1 MSASTVNDNLF
12 ELPDDLV
19 DAVRALSEKHGESPQ
34 DIVITA
40 VDHFTRLPDDRRRAV
55 LKGTS
60 LRRRP

>member
-1 MSASTVNDNLF
+1 MSSSPTDESLF

-19 DAVRALSEKHGESPQ
+19 DAVRELAEKHGESPR

-40 VDHFTRLPDDRRRAV
+40 VDHFTRIPDDRRRAI